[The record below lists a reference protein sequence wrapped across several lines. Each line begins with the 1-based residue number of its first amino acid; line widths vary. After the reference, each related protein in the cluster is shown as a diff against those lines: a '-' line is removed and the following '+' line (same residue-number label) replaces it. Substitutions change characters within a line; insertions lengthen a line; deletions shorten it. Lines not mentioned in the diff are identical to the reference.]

1 MKKLF
6 FTVAIT
12 ACLAINMPIK
22 ASANELKISIFQE
35 KKYKKIK
42 VEEVSKDVLA
52 KIQKNYGNYTI
63 KEAHRADDG
72 EYKLILTKDGVDT
85 TVTLTPAGEIIKI
98 Y

>member
-12 ACLAINMPIK
+12 ACLAINIPIK
-22 ASANELKISIFQE
+22 VNANELKISIFQE

-85 TVTLTPAGEIIKI
+85 TVTLTPTGEIIKI

>member
-6 FTVAIT
+6 FAVAIV
-12 ACLAINMPIK
+12 AGLS
-22 ASANELKISIFQE
+22 ASAAVTIQNEEIISTYQE
-35 KKYKKIK
+35 KQYKKI
-42 VEEVSKDVLA
+42 EVSQVSKEALD
-52 KIQKNYGNYTI
+52 KIKKVYGSYTI

-85 TVTLTPAGEIIKI
+85 TATFTAAGDLIKI